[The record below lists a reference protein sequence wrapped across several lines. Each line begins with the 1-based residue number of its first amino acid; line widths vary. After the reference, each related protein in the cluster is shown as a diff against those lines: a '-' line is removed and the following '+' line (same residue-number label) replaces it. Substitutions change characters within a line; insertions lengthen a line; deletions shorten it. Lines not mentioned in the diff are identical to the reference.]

1 MSEDVVCLLIV
12 FLSLLGLTLWVYLTT
27 PDQEPSQRELLNE
40 WLEERR
46 RDE

>member
-27 PDQEPSQRELLNE
+27 PNEPSQRELLNE